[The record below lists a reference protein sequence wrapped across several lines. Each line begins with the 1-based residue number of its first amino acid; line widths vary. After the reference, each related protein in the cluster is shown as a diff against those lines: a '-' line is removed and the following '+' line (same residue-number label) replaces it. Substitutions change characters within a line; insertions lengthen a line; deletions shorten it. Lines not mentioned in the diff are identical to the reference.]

1 MNFLKYLILLVF
13 ILSCATPTVVNVIG
27 PNDNKMTCEELS
39 SEIAKANKYFE
50 EAQKAKKTNTP
61 HNLGAILFFYP
72 GYGVT
77 LKNGT
82 HLLVYNP
89 NINGRSKLVLSES
102 DDGINWTDKLILE
115 DEEKGEFSYPAIIE
129 ASDGLVH
136 ISYTFNRRNIKHVV
150 IEVN

>member
-13 ILSCATPTVVNVIG
+13 VLSCATPTVVNVIG

-50 EAQKAKKTNTP
+50 QAQKAKKTNTP

-77 LKNGT
+77 LKNVEDAT
-82 HLLVYNP
+82 KAAQERAVHLNK
-89 NINGRSKLVLSES
+89 IK
-102 DDGINWTDKLILE
+102 
-115 DEEKGEFSYPAIIE
+115 EK
-129 ASDGLVH
+129 
-136 ISYTFNRRNIKHVV
+136 KKC
-150 IEVN
+150 